1 VADVETQIEQLRAQG
16 ATFRNELVTGI
27 GGRQILVEDPSG
39 NLVELFEPTR
49 DEARLGAQPE
59 HG

>member
-1 VADVETQIEQLRAQG
+1 MAIRERSTAVASLRDHG
-16 ATFRNELVTGI
+16 ARFRNEIVNGF

-49 DEARLGAQPE
+49 DEARMAR
-59 HG
+59 